1 MAHLLRQYC
10 FLLTGF
16 IIFALLMSIG
26 ISSYIVHGQKSETI
40 SKLNEFST
48 SNLVNTKELEI
59 GNASYQIRYHLSGE
73 NQLNTLWVQT
83 DNITIAAEILAVS
96 DGVLIIEL
104 PRDIIDSRKQS
115 NSDDAYAIF
124 IDGQFVPYEEI
135 ENTTKARTL
144 RIEFGNGTEQIEITG
159 THIVPEFGPLTALV
173 LAVSIASVVVVAKIK
188 FRNVNG
194 LFRPK

>member
-16 IIFALLMSIG
+16 IIFAFLMPIG